1 MSKGGSRRLAKTGG
15 SLRGPKSG
23 GSSREP
29 KMTKSKSSPS
39 ELAKTAGIG
48 GSSRGIAKLTL
59 GQKVGILLL
68 IIVIS
73 GFVGWL
79 WEFIIVEIKGG
90 FSHLYINGGNFLPWM
105 NIYAYGAIVIILVA
119 WRLRR
124 WPWAVFIVSAL
135 AAGLVELFGGW
146 LAYVLY
152 DGARYWDYS
161 NVWWGFGNI
170 GGFVCPV
177 SVMAFGF
184 LALVLI
190 YGLLPFCIRLA
201 LKMNRKA
208 FLILAVSLFTVV
220 MIDDITN
227 LTLKNMGLPTAMD
240 FYESLGMKYYENP

>member
-1 MSKGGSRRLAKTGG
+1 MSKGGSRRLARTGG
-15 SLRGPKSG
+15 LSRGPKSSGSSCELKSG

-29 KMTKSKSSPS
+29 KMAKSKSSPS
-39 ELAKTAGIG
+39 EL
-48 GSSRGIAKLTL
+48 AKLTL

-68 IIVIS
+68 IIVLS
-73 GFVGWL
+73 GFIGWL
-79 WEFIIVEIKGG
+79 WEFIVVEIKGG
-90 FSHLYINGGNFLPWM
+90 FSHLYINGGNLLPWM

-146 LAYVLY
+146 LAYVMY

-177 SVMAFGF
+177 SVMAFGL

-201 LKMNRKA
+201 LKMNRRA